1 MAMRRCARLCGVFGL
16 IACACGAAAAG
27 EAPPP
32 AADLVARMPSDEGIP
47 PAQEDLAAIVKLGP
61 DAVKDIAQLLVPQGK
76 GDDAKAR
83 FALNGLAFH
92 VTRPGAE
99 AERKVVAEALVDALD
114 AANDAEVKAF
124 LMSMLQLTGKDEA
137 VPALAKFLGDADLCE
152 PATRALERIGT
163 AAADEALA
171 KASPPPRARPS
182 GRSSALGERRV
193 KAAVGAILPHAA
205 SGDATVRRL
214 ALYALANIG
223 DPAAEGVL
231 AKAAQAGAGYERA
244 HATFLYLKF
253 AGRLAEAGGKAECAK
268 ICRELIRTR
277 TAPRRTTWSPTLLR
291 RSSAPC
297 RRRRRPTS
305 WPPWTAR
312 TNNFGRPRCGSS
324 RACRA
329 RR

>member
-1 MAMRRCARLCGVFGL
+1 MFGL

-99 AERKVVAEALVDALD
+99 AERKVVAGALVDALD

-171 KASPPPRARPS
+171 KALPAAKGKAVGTLVR
-182 GRSSALGERRV
+182 ALGERRV

-277 TAPRRTTWSPTLLR
+277 TAPRENHVVRIAW
-291 RSSAPC
+291 
-297 RRRRRPTS
+297 
-305 WPPWTAR
+305 
-312 TNNFGRPRCGSS
+312 
-324 RACRA
+324 
-329 RR
+329 